1 MKAQAL
7 LSAVVFA
14 AGCGFS
20 VDSSYYGDGY
30 GYDYGRPQPTPHVPA
45 YLIDPGAGANLYDT
59 TYAITTNGT
68 DWVLSWLGDG
78 NFHTFSGGVQSGS
91 RIDGVLFDGG
101 FAGDRVL
108 QPQLNQISF
117 DASTDGGNI
126 QAIQFSSPSQPL
138 RFDLYIDGAP
148 ALLGATFSSSGIEST
163 NDAIPFDLATDIR
176 LVTVPTSPQ
185 RATSS
190 TGTERPRAT
199 FIAPPAEKTTARAQ

>member
-30 GYDYGRPQPTPHVPA
+30 GYDYGRPQPPPHVPA

-78 NFHTFSGGVQSGS
+78 NFHTFSGGVQSGVW
-91 RIDGVLFDGG
+91 RIDLP
-101 FAGDRVL
+101 GDVA
-108 QPQLNQISF
+108 N
-117 DASTDGGNI
+117 
-126 QAIQFSSPSQPL
+126 
-138 RFDLYIDGAP
+138 
-148 ALLGATFSSSGIEST
+148 
-163 NDAIPFDLATDIR
+163 
-176 LVTVPTSPQ
+176 
-185 RATSS
+185 
-190 TGTERPRAT
+190 PR
-199 FIAPPAEKTTARAQ
+199 